1 MVRFSALSSLQK
13 RVNRV
18 LVVGSIETLQQ
29 QGATDSFLQQTL
41 VSASSTASNSRVN
54 FSGANP
60 LLLQHA
66 LDHLSPS
73 TDAGATQQL
82 VLTRETGTEA
92 LLVTLHALPTQ
103 VSRGN
108 TLARPHA
115 ISAFVKSHSALLS
128 KRGAEES
135 QDEVVLVV
143 LMLPGHTDTWFAAGA
158 AVARAVPLY
167 VHKLSKINALPAEAS
182 ESQEDK
188 LEVVY
193 QTPLKEDEA
202 TLLQNTANAIQLA
215 TRLVDA
221 PPNELHSD
229 AFIAEALAVA
239 KRTNSKATV
248 IQGEELKNKGFGGI
262 YGVGKAAEHKPALV
276 CLSYVPEG
284 TDPNAKGVAMVGKGI
299 LFDTGG
305 LSIKTGGFMV
315 GMKRD
320 MGGAA
325 SLLAAFEAACL
336 AKNTTDKT
344 PLHVVLCV
352 AENSVGPES
361 TRVDDVLVMYSGKT
375 VEVNNTDAEGR
386 LVLAD
391 GVAYAVKHL
400 NPKVIVDMAT
410 LTGAQGISTGQRIGA
425 IYTNDDVLETLAVK
439 AGKVSGDLVH
449 PMPYAPE
456 FFRSEFKSTIAD
468 MKNSV
473 KNRANAQVS
482 CAGQFI
488 ANHLG
493 EFETTGKWLHVDM
506 AFPVFTSD
514 DERSTG
520 FGVAFIQS
528 LLKEIDGAA
537 WILIIAVS
545 CSRACTT
552 KTRSD

>member
-1 MVRFSALSSLQK
+1 MVRFSALNALSR
-13 RVNRV
+13 RVNRL
-18 LVVGSIETLQQ
+18 LVVGALETLQPQ
-29 QGATDSFLQQTL
+29 AQPGSFLQQAL
-41 VSASSTASNSRVN
+41 SAASAPSS
-54 FSGANP
+54 P
-60 LLLQHA
+60 LLQHA
-66 LDHLSPS
+66 LDLLAPSP
-73 TDAGATQQL
+73 DNGATQQL
-82 VLTRETGTEA
+82 
-92 LLVTLHALPTQ
+92 LLSRDAGEPLQVTLHALPTQ
-103 VSRGN
+103 VSRSN

-115 ISAFVKSHSALLS
+115 ISSFVKSHAALLT
-128 KRGAEES
+128 KRG
-135 QDEVVLVV
+135 QDEPTDESVLV
-143 LMLPGHTDTWFAAGA
+143 LLLLPGHEATWFAAGA
-158 AVARAVPLY
+158 AVARAAPLY
-167 VHKLSKINALPAEAS
+167 THKLKKSSGLPNEGS
-182 ESQEDK
+182 PKLPDN

-193 QTPLKEDEA
+193 ETPLTQEQTK
-202 TLLQNTANAIQLA
+202 LVQHTADAIQLA
-215 TRLVDA
+215 QRLVDA

-248 IQGEELKNKGFGGI
+248 IQGEELREKGFGGI
-262 YGVGKAAEHKPALV
+262 YGVGKAAAHKPALV
-276 CLSYVPEG
+276 CLSHIPQGAE
-284 TDPNAKGVAMVGKGI
+284 DAQGVAMVGKGI
-299 LFDTGG
+299 IFDTGG

-325 SLLAAFEAACL
+325 SLLAAFEAACH
-336 AKNTTDKT
+336 AQNTTDKT

-400 NPKVIVDMAT
+400 NPKVIIDMAT

-425 IYTNDDVLETLAVK
+425 IYANNEELETMAVK
-439 AGKVSGDLVH
+439 AGKLSGDLVH

-456 FFRSEFKSTIAD
+456 FYRPEFKSTVAD

-493 EFETTGKWLHVDM
+493 EFETTGKWIHTDM

-520 FGVAFIQS
+520 FGVAYIQS
-528 LLKEIDGAA
+528 LLKQIDDAG
-537 WILIIAVS
+537 W
-545 CSRACTT
+545 
-552 KTRSD
+552 